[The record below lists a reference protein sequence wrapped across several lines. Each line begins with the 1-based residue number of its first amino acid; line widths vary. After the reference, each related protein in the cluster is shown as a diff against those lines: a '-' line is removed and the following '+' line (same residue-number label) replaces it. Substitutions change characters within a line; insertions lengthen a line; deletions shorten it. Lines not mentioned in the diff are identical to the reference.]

1 MSFLQNSVE
10 YYYYCKLPGIS
21 IKIRIIILFS
31 FTSDKDIL
39 PPVVPE
45 DKVMFGVHAHAI
57 SLMTVAKIRKVYN
70 KVDAKTIAKQV

>member
-1 MSFLQNSVE
+1 MSFSA
-10 YYYYCKLPGIS
+10 KLGRILSPLLIIS